1 MARFL
6 SRLSTRVW
14 LQAAIMTVLTTATG
28 LVIFFG
34 AFHLRIEALVDHMPA
49 VERAGLAQGP
59 GIHDLP
65 MLLLV
70 IAVSTVIGGGVSA
83 LLVRRITDPIT
94 AVAQAAA
101 RVADGEQG
109 VRVDRGSAAGEPAD
123 LIEHFNKMAS
133 AIDTYERERSVL
145 TAGVA
150 HELRTPLTIL
160 KGRLHGLKDGVI
172 DPAGD
177 EPDRLLRQVDHL
189 LRIVGDMGTLALAD
203 AGRLTLAMQPVDL
216 ADVVGA
222 AASDMKP
229 LISSLGIALDET
241 YQVAQVHGDPVRLT
255 QIVTN
260 LLSNAIKHA
269 PNGSTI
275 SLRVEP
281 RDGCAVASVADE
293 GPGFTR
299 SEGPRLF
306 IPFWRSG
313 SNAAEGRPGS
323 GLGLALCAMMT
334 EAHGGRIVA
343 ENRSD
348 RSGAR
353 FTVSIPLLP
362 APR

>member
-14 LQAAIMTVLTTATG
+14 WQAAYMTVVTTVTG
-28 LVIFFG
+28 LVIFYGSLHLQFG
-34 AFHLRIEALVDHMPA
+34 KIA
-49 VERAGLAQGP
+49 
-59 GIHDLP
+59 DLP
-65 MLLLV
+65 MLKLMLMMA
-70 IAVSTVIGGGVSA
+70 ISTAIGGGISA
-83 LLVRRITDPIT
+83 LLVRRIARPIT

-109 VRVDRGSAAGEPAD
+109 VRVDKGRVAGELGD
-123 LIEHFNKMAS
+123 LIDHFNKMAG

-172 DPAGD
+172 DPAGG
-177 EPDRLLRQVDHL
+177 EADRLLRQVDHL
-189 LRIVGDMGTLALAD
+189 LRIVGDLGTLALAD
-203 AGRLTLAMQPVDL
+203 AGRLTLDMKRVYL
-216 ADVVGA
+216 AEVCSA
-222 AASDMKP
+222 ATSDMRP

-241 YQVAQVHGDPVRLT
+241 YQATPVRGDAVRLT

-260 LLSNAIKHA
+260 LLTNAIKHA
-269 PNGSTI
+269 STGSTI
-275 SLRVEP
+275 SVTVE
-281 RDGCAVASVADE
+281 RRAGAAIACVTDE
-293 GPGFTR
+293 GPGFAPGEDR
-299 SEGPRLF
+299 SLF

-313 SNAAEGRPGS
+313 SNAAAGRPGS

-334 EAHGGRIVA
+334 QAHGGQIAA

-348 RSGAR
+348 RAGAR
-353 FTVSIPLLP
+353 FIVSLPLL
-362 APR
+362 RDKG